1 MIRRF
6 HIAIAAAA
14 ALLVLPATSVRAAPT
29 GLMPGSAFGVT
40 WSLLGMELGPWEAYL
55 AHELTPDLPRIQRAP
70 RPEIS
75 WLQID
80 RDVVLPAF
88 AHPLLGDGRHGLA
101 LFSTSLTEHAP
112 MSFSA
117 PSAGQRGG
125 LSFQRS
131 MMLSGISRQLSDRNR
146 ISVSAVL
153 AAQQFSHSMLDT
165 QVFDQMSGGALNP
178 FPDPDLAPA
187 AGLYAQERERSQGA
201 GLRLGFETEVAPRLM
216 LSAAYQSRINMDEL
230 ASLRGVHGFS
240 ADLDIPSRMQMG
252 LDLRAS
258 SRTVF
263 TMAVSQVFYSEVG
276 AFPSRSLPAR
286 FNALLGDSTSPDF
299 EWNDLT
305 VYSFGLRWQHE
316 SDLEFRVDYH
326 TRSQPM
332 PTAPA
337 LASALSDELAQ
348 QSILV
353 GIGKG
358 LGKRARID
366 LSATYAP
373 PEFAFGGNVLGVV
386 SDRLDQAVEV
396 AARLNFSF

>member
-1 MIRRF
+1 MIRRLL
-6 HIAIAAAA
+6 IATAA
-14 ALLVLPATSVRAAPT
+14 ALLVAPTTELRAAPVS
-29 GLMPGSAFGVT
+29 LLPGSAFGVT
-40 WSLLGMELGPWEAYL
+40 WSMLGMELGPWEAYL
-55 AHELTPDLPRIQRAP
+55 AHELTPDLPRMERLPQP
-70 RPEIS
+70 QIS
-75 WLQID
+75 WVRID
-80 RDVVLPAF
+80 RDVVLPEF
-88 AHPLLGDGRHGLA
+88 ARPLLGSNRHGLA
-101 LFSTSLTEHAP
+101 LFSSSLTESAR
-112 MSFSA
+112 MSFNQPASGD
-117 PSAGQRGG
+117 SGVGG

-131 MMLSGISRQLSDRNR
+131 MLLSGISSQVSDRNR

-153 AAQQFSHSMLDT
+153 ASQQFSHSMLDT
-165 QVFDQMSGGALNP
+165 QVFEQMSGPVGL
-178 FPDPDLAPA
+178 
-187 AGLYAQERERSQGA
+187 GLYAQERELSQGA
-201 GLRLGFETEVAPRLM
+201 GLRLGFETELAPRLL

-230 ASLRGVHGFS
+230 ATLRGVHGYS

-252 LDLRAS
+252 LDLRATE
-258 SRTVF
+258 RTVF

-286 FNALLGDSTSPDF
+286 FNALLGDSTSPSF

-305 VYSFGLRWQHE
+305 VYSFGLRWQNE
-316 SDLEFRVDYH
+316 DDLQFRVDYH
-326 TRSQPM
+326 TRSQPT
-332 PTAPA
+332 PTAPT
-337 LASALSDELAQ
+337 LANALSGELAQ

-358 LGKRARID
+358 LGDRAWLD